1 MSKKDVVIDILFHL
15 REKNLYYREV
25 DIKHSD
31 LEDVFLNLTGAQL
44 REEVT

>member
-1 MSKKDVVIDILFHL
+1 MPKKEAVIDILFHL
-15 REKNLYYREV
+15 REKDLYYREV

-44 REEVT
+44 KEGDV